1 LQASSRQTPFL
12 VSFDCSIATENTFHR
27 PAVLGPKEGIF
38 MQSLQPPP
46 QARQSIRQLGA
57 SKIREVA
64 NAAMSGQDV
73 LAFWFGE
80 PYQATPEIIRLAG
93 QKALARGDTFY
104 HHNLGIPALRLALAN
119 YLSDLH
125 GSQLS
130 DQRVAITS
138 SGVNALM
145 LCAQLIIGHGDRV
158 VAVTPLWPNIVE
170 IPKILGA
177 HVVTVPVTLADPN
190 ATISDWVL
198 DTNLLLAQLTP
209 DTRAVIINS
218 PNNPTGWVMQREQMQ
233 VVLNHCRKHGIWI
246 ISDEAYSRLVFDG
259 SYQAPSFLDIASEQD
274 LLLVANTFSKSWQM
288 TGWRL
293 GWIVAPL
300 SLMGDLGKLIE
311 FNTSCAPGFVQQGGL
326 AALNAG
332 PKIITDFVDQ
342 LQQSAALMEH
352 RLSQLDGIQMGRPRG
367 AMYAFF
373 KVTGHNDSLAL
384 AKELVREHNLGLAPG
399 IAFGNEA
406 EGYLRWCFAKPLSV
420 LNEGLD
426 RFVHSL
432 ALNRNPKS
440 F

>member
-1 LQASSRQTPFL
+1 MLSQ
-12 VSFDCSIATENTFHR
+12 
-27 PAVLGPKEGIF
+27 
-38 MQSLQPPP
+38 QPPP

-80 PYQATPEIIRLAG
+80 PYQATPEIIRIAA
-93 QKALARGDTFY
+93 QEALARGDTFY
-104 HHNLGIPALRLALAN
+104 HHNLGIPALRQALSI
-119 YLSDLH
+119 YLSALH
-125 GSQLS
+125 GVQIA
-130 DQRVAITS
+130 DQRLAVTS

-145 LCAQLIIGHGDRV
+145 LCAQLVVGFGDRV

-177 HVVTVPVTLADPN
+177 QVITVPVTLSDPQ

-198 DTNLLLAQLTP
+198 DIDQLLAQLSP
-209 DTRAVIINS
+209 GTRAVIINS
-218 PNNPTGWVMQREQMQ
+218 PNNPTGWVMPRQQME
-233 VVLNHCRKHGIWI
+233 VVLNHCREHGIWI

-259 SYQAPSFLDIASEQD
+259 SYQAPSFLDIANEQD

-293 GWIVAPL
+293 GWIVAPH
-300 SLMGDLGKLIE
+300 SLMDDLGKLIE

-342 LQQSAALMEH
+342 LQESAALMEQ
-352 RLSQLDGIQMGRPRG
+352 RLSAIDGIQIGRPRG

-373 KVTGHNDSLAL
+373 KVAGRTDSLAF
-384 AKELVREHNLGLAPG
+384 AKHLVREHQLGLAPG
-399 IAFGNEA
+399 IAFGAEA

-426 RFVHSL
+426 RFVG
-432 ALNRNPKS
+432 ALKL
-440 F
+440 

>member
-1 LQASSRQTPFL
+1 MLSQ
-12 VSFDCSIATENTFHR
+12 
-27 PAVLGPKEGIF
+27 
-38 MQSLQPPP
+38 QSPP

-80 PYQATPEIIRLAG
+80 PYQATPEVIRFAA
-93 QKALARGDTFY
+93 QEALSRGDTFY
-104 HHNLGIPALRLALAN
+104 HHNLGIPALRQALSV
-119 YLSDLH
+119 YLSALH
-125 GSQLS
+125 GAQIA
-130 DQRVAITS
+130 DQRVAVTS

-145 LCAQLIIGHGDRV
+145 LCAQLVIGFGDRV

-177 HVVTVPVTLADPN
+177 QVVTVPVTLSDPT

-198 DTNLLLAQLTP
+198 DIDQLLTQLTP
-209 DTRAVIINS
+209 GTRAVIINS
-218 PNNPTGWVMQREQMQ
+218 PNNPTGWVMPRQQME

-259 SYQAPSFLDIASEQD
+259 SYQAPSFLDIANEQD
-274 LLLVANTFSKSWQM
+274 LLLIANTFSKSWQM

-293 GWIVAPL
+293 GWIVAPY
-300 SLMGDLGKLIE
+300 SLMDDLGKLIE

-342 LQQSAALMEH
+342 LQESAALMEQ
-352 RLSQLDGIQMGRPRG
+352 RLAAIDGIQIGRPRG

-373 KVTGHNDSLAL
+373 KVAGRTDSLAF
-384 AKELVREHNLGLAPG
+384 AKHLVREHQLGLAPG
-399 IAFGNEA
+399 IAFGAEA

-420 LNEGLD
+420 LNEGVD
-426 RFVHSL
+426 RFVG
-432 ALNRNPKS
+432 ALKP
-440 F
+440 

>member
-1 LQASSRQTPFL
+1 MLT
-12 VSFDCSIATENTFHR
+12 N
-27 PAVLGPKEGIF
+27 
-38 MQSLQPPP
+38 QPQP

-80 PYQATPEIIRLAG
+80 PYQATPEIIRLAA
-93 QKALARGDTFY
+93 QEALAKGDTFY
-104 HHNLGIPALRLALAN
+104 HHNLGIPALRQALSV
-119 YLSDLH
+119 YLSALH
-125 GSQLS
+125 GVQIA
-130 DQRVAITS
+130 DQRIAVTS

-145 LCAQLIIGHGDRV
+145 LCAQLVIGFGDRV

-177 HVVTVPVTLADPN
+177 QVVTVPVTLSNPQ

-198 DTNLLLAQLTP
+198 DIDQLLTQLTP
-209 DTRAVIINS
+209 GTRAVIINS
-218 PNNPTGWVMQREQMQ
+218 PNNPTGWVMPRQQME

-293 GWIVAPL
+293 GWIVAPH
-300 SLMGDLGKLIE
+300 SLMDDLGKLIE

-342 LQQSAALMEH
+342 LQESAALMEQ
-352 RLSQLDGIQMGRPRG
+352 RLAAIDGIQMGRPRG

-373 KVTGHNDSLAL
+373 KVAGRTDSLAF
-384 AKELVREHNLGLAPG
+384 AKHLVREHQLGLAPG
-399 IAFGNEA
+399 IAFGAEA

-420 LNEGLD
+420 LNDGVD
-426 RFVHSL
+426 RFVG
-432 ALNRNPKS
+432 ALKL
-440 F
+440 

>member
-1 LQASSRQTPFL
+1 MLTQQT
-12 VSFDCSIATENTFHR
+12 
-27 PAVLGPKEGIF
+27 
-38 MQSLQPPP
+38 QP
-46 QARQSIRQLGA
+46 QARQSIRDLGA

-64 NAAMSGQDV
+64 NAAMNGQNV

-80 PYQATPEIIRLAG
+80 PYQATPEIIRLAA
-93 QKALARGDTFY
+93 QEALAKGDTFY
-104 HHNLGIPALRLALAN
+104 HHNLGIPALREALSK
-119 YLSDLH
+119 YLSALH
-125 GSQLS
+125 NAQISEQCIA
-130 DQRVAITS
+130 VTS

-145 LCAQLIIGHGDRV
+145 LCAQLVIGFGDRV

-177 HVVTVPVTLADPN
+177 QVTTVPVCVADPN
-190 ATISDWVL
+190 AKISDWVL
-198 DTNLLLAQLTP
+198 DTSQLLAQLTP
-209 DTRAVIINS
+209 GTRAVIINS
-218 PNNPTGWVMQREQMQ
+218 PNNPTGWVMPRAQME

-259 SYQAPSFLDIASEQD
+259 SYQAPSFLDLANDQD

-293 GWIVAPL
+293 GWIVAPHA
-300 SLMGDLGKLIE
+300 LMDDLGKLIE

-342 LQQSAALMEH
+342 LKESAALIEQ
-352 RLSQLDGIQMGRPRG
+352 RLSDIEGIQIGRPRG

-373 KVTGHNDSLAL
+373 KVAGRNDSLAF
-384 AKELVREHNLGLAPG
+384 AKQLVREHHLGLAPG

-406 EGYLRWCFAKPLSV
+406 EGYLRWCFAKPLTV
-420 LNEGLD
+420 LNDGID
-426 RFVHSL
+426 RFIGAFAH
-432 ALNRNPKS
+432 R
-440 F
+440 

>member
-1 LQASSRQTPFL
+1 MLT
-12 VSFDCSIATENTFHR
+12 N
-27 PAVLGPKEGIF
+27 
-38 MQSLQPPP
+38 QPQP

-80 PYQATPEIIRLAG
+80 PYQATPEIIRLAA
-93 QKALARGDTFY
+93 QEALARGDTFY
-104 HHNLGIPALRLALAN
+104 HQNLGIPALRQALSV
-119 YLSDLH
+119 YLSALH
-125 GSQLS
+125 GVQIA
-130 DQRVAITS
+130 DQRIAVTS

-145 LCAQLIIGHGDRV
+145 LCAQLVIGFGDRV

-177 HVVTVPVTLADPN
+177 QVITVPVTLSDPQ

-198 DTNLLLAQLTP
+198 DIDQLLTQLTP
-209 DTRAVIINS
+209 GTRAVIINS
-218 PNNPTGWVMQREQMQ
+218 PNNPTGWVMPRQQME

-300 SLMGDLGKLIE
+300 SLMDDLSKLIE

-342 LQQSAALMEH
+342 LQESAALMEQ
-352 RLSQLDGIQMGRPRG
+352 RLAAIDGIQMGRPRG

-373 KVTGHNDSLAL
+373 KVAGRTDSLAF
-384 AKELVREHNLGLAPG
+384 AKHLVREHQLGLAPG
-399 IAFGNEA
+399 IAFGAEA

-420 LNEGLD
+420 LNDGVD
-426 RFVHSL
+426 RFVG
-432 ALNRNPKS
+432 ALKL
-440 F
+440 